1 MIYLIITTSIHNKSG
16 MKNSI
21 KRQEDYLFAITETLT
36 HLPNIIVPVIV
47 ENNGQRETYLDNFMH
62 NGKAVPVIYTDNNR
76 FEYKSKGI
84 NEALD
89 IKEVITQMGIGS
101 HDMII
106 KLTGRYRV
114 FSSVF
119 FDDIIENE
127 KIDAFVKFYNV
138 SSLKYD
144 DSDCVLGCYAIRC
157 FYFQLWNH
165 HTINN
170 YSSAENAF
178 AKYVRFC
185 GAVYKRMDRLDVE
198 CCFADDNRR
207 LIV

>member
-16 MKNSI
+16 IKNSI
-21 KRQEDYLFAITETLT
+21 KRRDDYLSAIAETLT
-36 HLPNIIVPVIV
+36 HLPNTIVPVIV

-89 IKEVITQMGIGS
+89 IKEVIKQMGIGS

-119 FDDIIENE
+119 FDDIIENMKSFIAGDIPTSFKKSPQPTE
-127 KIDAFVKFYNV
+127 TTQLFGFVKKHNKKQQQ
-138 SSLKYD
+138 SNTKT
-144 DSDCVLGCYAIRC
+144 
-157 FYFQLWNH
+157 
-165 HTINN
+165 TIQKTK
-170 YSSAENAF
+170 SH
-178 AKYVRFC
+178 KQQQ
-185 GAVYKRMDRLDVE
+185 
-198 CCFADDNRR
+198 
-207 LIV
+207 